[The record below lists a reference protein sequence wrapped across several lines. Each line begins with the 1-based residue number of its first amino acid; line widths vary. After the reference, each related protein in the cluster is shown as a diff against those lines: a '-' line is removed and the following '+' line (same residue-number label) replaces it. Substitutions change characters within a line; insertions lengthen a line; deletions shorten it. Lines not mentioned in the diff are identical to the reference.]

1 MYSRPNRAAFL
12 CAQLVVYLAKT
23 SYDYLIERGVIRMDR
38 SEYVER
44 LMKIGMLKCCA
55 ERTVDAFLDRDEY
68 AGLENYISTKECV
81 AEVLG

>member
-1 MYSRPNRAAFL
+1 MN
-12 CAQLVVYLAKT
+12 
-23 SYDYLIERGVIRMDR
+23 R

-44 LMKIGMLKCCA
+44 LMKIGILECCA

>member
-1 MYSRPNRAAFL
+1 MN
-12 CAQLVVYLAKT
+12 
-23 SYDYLIERGVIRMDR
+23 R

-44 LMKIGMLKCCA
+44 LMKIGILECCA
-55 ERTVDAFLDRDEY
+55 ERTVDEFLKRDEY